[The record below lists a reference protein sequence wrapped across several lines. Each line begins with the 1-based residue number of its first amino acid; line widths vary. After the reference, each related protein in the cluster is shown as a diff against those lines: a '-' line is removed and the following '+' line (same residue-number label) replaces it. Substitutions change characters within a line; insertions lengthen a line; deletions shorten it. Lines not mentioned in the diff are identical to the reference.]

1 MTEIVRYIIDLEP
14 GQVETAA
21 GLLNGAGVRFDPTE
35 NMIAMPR
42 DNVEEGIFT
51 GGDGECLPER
61 INGYLGGGVSL
72 HRLRR
77 IIQPF
82 HEMSLTARRDFLML
96 ATLHCDWHKNE
107 IQEMD
112 PRAWEIFQDRHPEA
126 VSHTPEA

>member
-1 MTEIVRYIIDLEP
+1 MTEIIRYIIDLEP
-14 GQVETAA
+14 ERVETAA

-35 NMIAMPR
+35 SMIAMPR

-51 GGDGECLPER
+51 GGDGEWLPET
-61 INGYLGGGVSL
+61 INGYLSGAGGPGRVT
-72 HRLRR
+72 
-77 IIQPF
+77 QPF

>member
-1 MTEIVRYIIDLEP
+1 MTEIIRYIIDLETE
-14 GQVETAA
+14 QVETVA

-51 GGDGECLPER
+51 GGDGEWLPET
-61 INGYLGGGVSL
+61 INGYLGGGGGPGGVT
-72 HRLRR
+72 
-77 IIQPF
+77 QPL
-82 HEMSLTARRDFLML
+82 HEMTLPAQRDLLML